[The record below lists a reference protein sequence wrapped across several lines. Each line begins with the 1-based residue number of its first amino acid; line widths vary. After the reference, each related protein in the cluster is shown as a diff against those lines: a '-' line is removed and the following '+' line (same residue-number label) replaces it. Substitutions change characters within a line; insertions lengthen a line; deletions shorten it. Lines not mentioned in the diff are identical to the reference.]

1 MNIKL
6 PHSPGRIRSKIS
18 VHNDSYGLVVEKA
31 NLLIPDISGFTRF
44 VHTTDEVTGN
54 MIIYRLLSAI
64 MKSNILNLKVAEI
77 EGDAI
82 LFFKKGK
89 KFTPEEILKQY
100 DLMQKNFNWEVS
112 RLSEE
117 IGEKID
123 LSLKL
128 IAHYGPTA
136 DYKLSG
142 FHKLYGKTVI
152 AAHRLLKNSI
162 KSNVYVLITDE
173 LLEDPE
179 LFLQNHPGFERGSK
193 NCKIHGGL
201 RNISFV
207 YFDYEKGVIPSSLLD
222 HPGKDM
228 IKV

>member
-1 MNIKL
+1 MKKIL
-6 PHSPGRIRSKIS
+6 PDQRSKKKRRTP
-18 VHNDSYGLVVEKA
+18 VHHDSYGMVVEKA
-31 NLLIPDISGFTRF
+31 NLIIPDISGFTRF

-54 MIIYRLLSAI
+54 RIIYRLLSAI
-64 MKSNILNLKVAEI
+64 MKSNVLHLTVAEI

-89 KFTPEEILKQY
+89 KFTPEEIIHQF
-100 DLMQKNFNWEVS
+100 DLMVTNFNLEVS

-117 IGEKID
+117 IGEKIN

-162 KSNVYVLITDE
+162 KSNVYALITEEMLDE
-173 LLEDPE
+173 DLEV
-179 LFLQNHPGFERGSK
+179 FLNTHPKFKRGSK
-193 NCKIHGGL
+193 NCRIHGGM

-207 YFDYEKGVIPSSLLD
+207 YLDYEKEDSGR
-222 HPGKDM
+222 KE
-228 IKV
+228 